1 MTISNLRIDVAS
13 SAEGCTLTF
22 DSWSCWNY
30 TQPGEVNSSAEGC
43 TLTFDS
49 WSCWNYTQPGEVNLR
64 KIAKKNLAVQ
74 YSTLHSIFK
83 FRLASQLLNSVPESK
98 TVQKHFD

>member
-64 KIAKKNLAVQ
+64 KIAKKILQ
-74 YSTLHSIFK
+74 YSTVPCTLFLNLDRLSITQQC
-83 FRLASQLLNSVPESK
+83 S
-98 TVQKHFD
+98 